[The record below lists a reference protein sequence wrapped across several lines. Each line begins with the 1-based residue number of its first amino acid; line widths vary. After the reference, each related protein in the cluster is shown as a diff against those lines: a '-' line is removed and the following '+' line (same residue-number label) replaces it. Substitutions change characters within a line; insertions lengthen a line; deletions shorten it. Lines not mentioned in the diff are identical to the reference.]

1 MVSTAIGNIRINRK
15 YYIHLINSLLAA
27 LMIHFLIFYF
37 FPPFEFNPYVL
48 SEMESFEL
56 VMPDVIEFPPP
67 PEEVVQPRP
76 MIIPSEE
83 GEDVS
88 EIDVPPNIFNNF
100 DNVPLL
106 QDSKSIWDQGFYA
119 FEEMP
124 VLKKYV
130 NPIYPELARQAGIE
144 GTVLILVLIGED
156 GKVLSVSVIRS
167 DVTPAM
173 ERAAVNAAKQFE
185 FEPAKQRTIS
195 VRARMTIPITFKL
208 R

>member
-1 MVSTAIGNIRINRK
+1 MVSAAIRNIRINRK
-15 YYIHLINSLLAA
+15 YSKHLLNSFLAT

-37 FPPFEFNPYVL
+37 FPPFEFRPYVL

-56 VMPDVIEFPPP
+56 VMPDAMEIPPP

-76 MIIPSEE
+76 MIIASGE
-83 GEDVS
+83 GKDVS
-88 EIDVPPNIFNNF
+88 EIDVPPNIFNNL
-100 DNVPLL
+100 NEVPLL
-106 QDSKSIWDQGFYA
+106 QDSKGIWDQGFYA
-119 FEEMP
+119 FDEIP
-124 VLKKYV
+124 FLKKYV

-173 ERAAVNAAKQFE
+173 ERAAVSAAKQFE
-185 FEPAKQRTIS
+185 FEPAKQGTIS
-195 VRARMTIPITFKL
+195 VRAKMTIPITFKL